1 MAAILLAV
9 PFVVGSCGDLQSDET
24 DLGGAVIVTS
34 SSTIT
39 QTYSNPNGSHQTIS
53 TAALP
58 ANPNASQPFFQDLGT
73 NGRRCDSCH
82 VPAQSWGITP
92 IEVQQR
98 FNATQGTDPIFRTND
113 GSNAPNLPVGTV
125 AQKQAAYSL
134 LLNRGTIRVGIG
146 IPATAEFNL
155 TLVED
160 PYHFASA
167 TELSLFRR
175 PLPSTNLKFLSAVM
189 WDGREVAADGSASIS
204 GALAHQSNDATL
216 GHAQAAVPLTTD
228 QQNSIVAFESALF
241 TAQITDNAAGSLT
254 AAGAQGGPTVLSNQ
268 QFFIGINDPLGGNPQ
283 GTPFSTHVFS
293 IYDAWATSGH
303 TAAQASIARGEALF
317 NNRVFHIV
325 GVRGVNDAVGI
336 TDISAGCTLCH
347 DSPNVG
353 NHSVKLPLDLG
364 LTDPNTF
371 NTDTTPRYTLV
382 NKTTGATIRTSDPG
396 RALIDGKWAHV
407 ATFKG
412 PILRGL
418 ASRRPYFHNGFASTL
433 GDVVHFYDTRFH
445 IGFTTQETIDLT
457 NFLQSL

>member
-1 MAAILLAV
+1 MSRGGETNAADAHRQLEPQFWTRGGSTMRNRLATLGGSAWTMAAILLAV

-189 WDGREVAADGSASIS
+189 WDGRESVPGSITQGLLNQA
-204 GALAHQSNDATL
+204 NDATR
-216 GHAQAAVPLTTD
+216 GHAQAARDLT
-228 QQNSIVAFESALF
+228 QAERQAIVDFETALF
-241 TAQITDNAAGSLT
+241 TAQIS
-254 AAGAQGGPTVLSNQ
+254 
-268 QFFIGINDPLGGNPQ
+268 
-283 GTPFSTHVFS
+283 
-293 IYDAWATSGH
+293 
-303 TAAQASIARGEALF
+303 
-317 NNRVFHIV
+317 
-325 GVRGVNDAVGI
+325 
-336 TDISAGCTLCH
+336 
-347 DSPNVG
+347 
-353 NHSVKLPLDLG
+353 
-364 LTDPNTF
+364 
-371 NTDTTPRYTLV
+371 
-382 NKTTGATIRTSDPG
+382 
-396 RALIDGKWAHV
+396 
-407 ATFKG
+407 
-412 PILRGL
+412 
-418 ASRRPYFHNGFASTL
+418 
-433 GDVVHFYDTRFH
+433 
-445 IGFTTQETIDLT
+445 
-457 NFLQSL
+457 